1 MSLYYTE
8 KTDNYSGG
16 QAKVVNIVLTFS
28 GLFIFIIG
36 IWMAFHPI
44 YSVWSAKKAGEAE
57 YAQADQNRQI
67 TIVEAQAANEAAT
80 SKALATIKIAQA
92 EAQAE
97 VERAKGVAQ
106 ANAIIGDSLKGNED
120 YLRYL
125 YITGLTGKASQIIY
139 VPTEAGLPILEA
151 GKRNYG
157 KSFLSRFRQR
167 QKSCKP
173 AKNKKSQAGC
183 PAGLYGR

>member
-1 MSLYYTE
+1 MNDEISMT
-8 KTDNYSGG
+8 
-16 QAKVVNIVLTFS
+16 KVV
-28 GLFIFIIG
+28 GIG
-36 IWMAFHPI
+36 IAGLVALGV
-44 YSVWSAKKAGEAE
+44 VWFVFSFAYQYYKVFSATQSGKAE

-67 TIVEAQAANEAAT
+67 TIIEAQAANEAAT

-125 YITGLTGKASQIIY
+125 YITGMTHGDKQIIY
-139 VPTEAGLPILEA
+139 IPTEAGLPILEA
-151 GKRNYG
+151 SHR
-157 KSFLSRFRQR
+157 
-167 QKSCKP
+167 
-173 AKNKKSQAGC
+173 
-183 PAGLYGR
+183 